1 MGKLDKEIHI
11 SELPLY
17 QPELFETL
25 LKSRPTEYHEQLF
38 SSVDK
43 GLSNLNA
50 IRKYKHLLITPEIRD
65 KYLNKSEYEGT
76 MALNESYLLLD
87 DYILEATIDSITYRI
102 DNAYNLNQIY
112 KDEESL
118 EVFDKNIKEKSKKK
132 KGKLLE
138 KIEKLREKMKE
149 EELIFDQKFD
159 IKNVKTNQNLE
170 EKPKEAEVKKTTLQ
184 MNDELSTLEN
194 ELKELEYPSK
204 EELNYKKNLKF

>member
-118 EVFDKNIKEKSKKK
+118 EVFDKNIKEKARK

-159 IKNVKTNQNLE
+159 IKKC
-170 EKPKEAEVKKTTLQ
+170 
-184 MNDELSTLEN
+184 
-194 ELKELEYPSK
+194 
-204 EELNYKKNLKF
+204 